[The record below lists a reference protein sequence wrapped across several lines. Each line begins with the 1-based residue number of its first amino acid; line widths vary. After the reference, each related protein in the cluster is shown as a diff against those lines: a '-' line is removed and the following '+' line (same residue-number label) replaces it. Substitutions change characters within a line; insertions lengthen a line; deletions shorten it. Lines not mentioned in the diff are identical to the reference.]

1 VRGTTGR
8 AISPEAAQRRRVR
21 TPVLAVTAFAWV
33 ATLLTPVASV
43 VHSNAMDSGRHS
55 SLDMAM
61 GAPPHTAAMTHVS
74 TDIAVGSL
82 PGFLAMWLLM
92 LAAMMSP
99 VLIGPLRHL
108 ATRSLRG
115 RRLVAQASFVAG
127 YAAIWSVGGVLLM
140 VIADVLDRLDAAT
153 PIAVGVAT
161 LWQLT
166 PVKQRCLNGH
176 HIRPSLAAFGLSADL
191 AALRFGARLGAWCI
205 GSCWALMLLPLVL
218 MDHQL
223 VAMAV
228 VTVWIWAEQLE
239 FPALA
244 TWRVRLPARAILVA
258 RAAATRLVRPRP
270 AQS

>member
-1 VRGTTGR
+1 MLVIAALAWATTLM
-8 AISPEAAQRRRVR
+8 
-21 TPVLAVTAFAWV
+21 TPVGSVAQSTAMNSAGHD
-33 ATLLTPVASV
+33 P
-43 VHSNAMDSGRHS
+43 M
-55 SLDMAM
+55 DMAM
-61 GAPPHTAAMTHVS
+61 GAPPPTGAMTRLS

-82 PGFLAMWLLM
+82 PGFLGMWLIM

-108 ATRSLRG
+108 AARSLPG
-115 RRLVAQASFVAG
+115 RRFAAQTLFVAG
-127 YAAIWSVGGVLLM
+127 YAAMWSVAGVLLLA
-140 VIADVLDRLDAAT
+140 IADVLDRLGPAT
-153 PIAVGVAT
+153 PIAVGVAI

-176 HIRPSLAAFGLSADL
+176 HIRPSLAAFGLPAGV
-191 AALRFGARLGAWCI
+191 AALRFGARLGAWCV

-218 MDHQL
+218 MDHQ
-223 VAMAV
+223 VTAMAV

-244 TWRVRLPARAILVA
+244 KWRVRLPARAILVA
-258 RAAATRLVRPRP
+258 HAAAMRLVRPRL